1 MDGVDGADG
10 AAGKDGK
17 DGKDGEK
24 GERGA
29 AGVAGLSAPFA
40 QALFGDEF
48 QIRDVLDPKFI
59 GLLNL
64 RGRR

>member
-1 MDGVDGADG
+1 
-10 AAGKDGK
+10 
-17 DGKDGEK
+17 
-24 GERGA
+24 
-29 AGVAGLSAPFA
+29 
-40 QALFGDEF
+40 LFGDEF